1 MEERTPDQ
9 PTTQGLAFLGAVA
22 GGLVHEIRNPL
33 SAMSMTLQLLEE
45 DWPEGEGDERA
56 RRTARRLRTVRLEVG
71 RLSSIL
77 EDFLRY
83 AGIRRLDLREADIN
97 RVLEEVCS
105 FIAPECAR
113 AGSSWRSPRPQP
125 AAPAPGRAFAPQAL
139 LNLLLN
145 AVQAMEEMPA
155 EAEAV
160 PRVKQLIVRRASRA
174 TSARGCHRH
183 GPRHPRGLA
192 GRVWQVY
199 AAARRGAAAGPAHR
213 AAIAEEHAGSL
224 VFETALGKGTDPAA
238 VAPGRPAPPLNAT
251 ERAAPDAGPDPIPST
266 PPGLASGRRH
276 DNLADSWPNVAHR
289 AWRSWSWKTTAP
301 TPT

>member
-1 MEERTPDQ
+1 MEERSPDQ

-56 RRTARRLRTVRLEVG
+56 RRTARRLRSVRSEVG

-83 AGIRRLDLREADIN
+83 AGIRRLDLREADLN

-113 AGSSWRSPRPQP
+113 AAVELSFFPDRRLPLLPLDERLVK
-125 AAPAPGRAFAPQAL
+125 QAL

-145 AVQAMEEMPA
+145 ALQAMEDAPPPPSG
-155 EAEAV
+155 EARA
-160 PRVKQLIVRRASRA
+160 PRQLIVRSGPEGAF
-174 TSARGCHRH
+174 ARVDVIDN
-183 GPRHPRGLA
+183 GPGIPEDWRE
-192 GRVWQVY
+192 RVWQVY
-199 AAARRGAAAGPAHR
+199 FSRKKGGSGLGLPTARR
-213 AAIAEEHAGSL
+213 IAEEHAGSL
-224 VFETALGKGTDPAA
+224 AFETAIGKGTDFILRLPLAGPPRPPEGPAA
-238 VAPGRPAPPLNAT
+238 AREAREPR
-251 ERAAPDAGPDPIPST
+251 
-266 PPGLASGRRH
+266 
-276 DNLADSWPNVAHR
+276 
-289 AWRSWSWKTTAP
+289 
-301 TPT
+301 